1 MSFDYDSLGQKS
13 NRRSGYDIFI
23 SHSWSYDRD
32 YERLVELL
40 EDKNHFSFRNFS
52 VPEEEKVEGKSKKA
66 LRRHIKN
73 KQIEPASVV
82 LIIAGMYS
90 DHSYWI
96 GKEIDAA
103 KDLDKPIIGIEP
115 HGSQRIP
122 SRVKNPADKMVGWDK
137 RTIVRAIRN
146 QSP

>member
-1 MSFDYDSLGQKS
+1 MSFDCDRLRQKS
-13 NRRSGYDIFI
+13 DRRSGYDLFI
-23 SHSWSYDRD
+23 SHSWEYDSD

-40 EDKNHFSFRNFS
+40 EEKNNFSFRNFS
-52 VPEEEKVEGKSKKA
+52 VPEKEKVEGKSNRA

-73 KQIEPASVV
+73 KQIKEASVV
-82 LIIAGMYS
+82 LIIAGMYT

-103 KDLDKPIIGIEP
+103 KELDKPIIGIEP

-122 SRVKNPADKMVGWDK
+122 SRVTNAADEMVGWDK
-137 RTIVRAIRN
+137 RTIVRAIRDL
-146 QSP
+146 SP